1 MALIEVKK
9 KIIHCKIVYY
19 GIGMSG
25 KTSSLQYIHE
35 HITTSDRSDI
45 LSIATETERSLFFDF
60 FLDTPDLMQDC
71 RVRWHLYTIPGAVL
85 YKSAYTNI
93 LKGVDGVVFVIDSRA
108 RYLQENWESL
118 QELAQHLASE
128 EQTLANVPLVLQ
140 YNKCDLDDR
149 LPVGTLNTYFN
160 LARWP
165 YFETVAGTMDT
176 TVSPTDTIITCFHAI
191 RTQVLAKLG
200 PSSEP
205 ELSSIKYTTWQE
217 VAEQFSETAYLGL
230 PNYRETEDWVA
241 NTEYEINNK
250 WPYGVLLLFGLVIF
264 LFWCFGG
271 SLVAHLITIS
281 P

>member
-35 HITTSDRSDI
+35 HIAVSDRSDI

-60 FLDTPDLMQDC
+60 FLDPPDMLQDY
-71 RVRWHLYTIPGAVL
+71 RVRWHLYTIPGTVL
-85 YKSAYTNI
+85 YKNARTKI
-93 LKGVDGVVFVIDSRA
+93 LGGVDGIVFVVNSRA
-108 RYLQENWESL
+108 RYLQENWQSL
-118 QELAQHLASE
+118 QELAQHLAGE
-128 EQTLANVPLVLQ
+128 DQTLANVPMVLQ
-140 YNKCDLDDR
+140 HNKCDLDDR
-149 LPVGTLNTYFN
+149 LPVSTLNTYFN

-176 TVSPTDTIITCFHAI
+176 TVPPTDTIVTCFHAI

-200 PSSEP
+200 PSSEHKP
-205 ELSSIKYTTWQE
+205 LSTKYTTWQE

-230 PNYRETEDWVA
+230 PNYRETEDWVP
-241 NTEYEINNK
+241 NTKYETSNK
-250 WPYGVLLLFGLVIF
+250 WPLSVLFLFGLIIF

-271 SLVAHLITIS
+271 SLVTQLITIS